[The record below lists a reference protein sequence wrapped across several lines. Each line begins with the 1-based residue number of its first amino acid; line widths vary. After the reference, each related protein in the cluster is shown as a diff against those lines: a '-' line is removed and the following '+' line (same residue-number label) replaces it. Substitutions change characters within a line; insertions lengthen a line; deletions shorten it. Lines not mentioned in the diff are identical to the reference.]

1 MRERTDHVQSFGA
14 RMQYPHA
21 VKRRI
26 ANRLDEVVRDATRL
40 DPEHVDRLYGLEPVF
55 EPATDAGGQASG
67 GVTALPYVELQCPFC
82 GETIGTSVDV
92 SAGSRSYIEDC
103 QVCCRP
109 MEIHLECGAD
119 GNLLRAWA
127 QRSD

>member
-1 MRERTDHVQSFGA
+1 VGGEPNCSILVEVARRTPS
-14 RMQYPHA
+14 
-21 VKRRI
+21 K
-26 ANRLDEVVRDATRL
+26 LDEVVRDATRL
-40 DPEHVDRLYGLEPVF
+40 DAEHVDRLYGLEPVY
-55 EPATDAGGQASG
+55 EPATTPGAPQ

-109 MEIHLECGAD
+109 MDIHIECGAD
-119 GNLLRAWA
+119 GNLVSAWA